1 MLLVVTATNNSMYE
15 DERSDS
21 DNPDRQVMNRLYYVD
36 ALSSLAVDLVDN
48 NVAMASNGLPNHH
61 HRGEY
66 RYTVPIYL

>member
-1 MLLVVTATNNSMYE
+1 MRMKVVTVITLTI
-15 DERSDS
+15 
-21 DNPDRQVMNRLYYVD
+21 RQVMNRLYYVD